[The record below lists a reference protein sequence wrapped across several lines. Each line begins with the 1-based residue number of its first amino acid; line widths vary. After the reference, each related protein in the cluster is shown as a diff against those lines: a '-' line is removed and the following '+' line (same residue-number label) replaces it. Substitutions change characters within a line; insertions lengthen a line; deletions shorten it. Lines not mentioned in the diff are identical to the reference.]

1 MPAPEKKYLGNTI
14 AVKKQHEFDV
24 SRLSAYLADTVEG
37 FRGPLEVK
45 QFEGGQSNPTYLLTT
60 PDRKYVLRRKP
71 PGALLKSAHAVDREF
86 RVMSALH
93 ALNFPVPKPHVLCDD
108 DSVVGTMFFV
118 MEHLE
123 GRVFWDPIMPDLAA
137 VDRAAIFEDA
147 VNTLA
152 KLHKVDWKAAGLE
165 DYGREG
171 NYFARQISRW
181 SKQYEQSATETIE
194 EMDKLIE
201 WLPKALPDDD
211 ESCLIHGDFGFHN
224 LIIHPTEPR
233 IVAVLDWELSTIGHP
248 VSDLIYCALPWYRP
262 DVPDGRSS
270 FRDADLRSLGIP
282 TLDSFVAL
290 YCSVTGRKPIEN
302 VDFYCAFNL
311 FRSAAIGQGI
321 AARARQG
328 TAAAS
333 DAEEL
338 AAAAIR
344 PYAEMAWKHARL
356 AGAE

>member
-1 MPAPEKKYLGNTI
+1 MFYA
-14 AVKKQHEFDV
+14 A
-24 SRLSAYLADTVEG
+24 S
-37 FRGPLEVK
+37 
-45 QFEGGQSNPTYLLTT
+45 
-60 PDRKYVLRRKP
+60 P

-93 ALNFPVPKPHVLCDD
+93 ALDFPVPKPHVLCEDD
-108 DSVVGTMFFV
+108 DVVGTMFFV

-123 GRVFWDPIMPDLAA
+123 GRVFWDPIMPDLEA
-137 VDRAAIFEDA
+137 VDRSAIFEDA
-147 VNTLA
+147 VQTLA

-194 EMDKLIE
+194 EMDRLIE
-201 WLPKALPDDD
+201 WLPNALPDDD

-233 IVAVLDWELSTIGHP
+233 VVAVLDWELSTIGHP
-248 VSDLIYCALPWYRP
+248 ISDLIYCAIPWYRP

-270 FRDADLRSLGIP
+270 FRDADLESLGIP
-282 TLDSFVAL
+282 SLESFVAL

-344 PYAEMAWKHARL
+344 PYAEMAWKHAKL